1 MGRKA
6 IKNRREQ
13 AMGRHKSLG
22 MKLVIS
28 FMGISMIPILLITM
42 FSYYHILNI
51 VNDNN
56 KKLMKYNL
64 SRTKTTLEISV
75 ESYQDILV
83 QIYSD
88 DDVVHLINKINR
100 GEDLVVSKNHLR
112 RILRAYLYA
121 KDYIRDLSVITEDG
135 TLVFYDSITGS
146 ITRSSWIPNL
156 GIDQKQLYNK
166 YIDENKMFVISTSE
180 AKESL
185 NERNFLF
192 HLGHR
197 IVDYNRRNENIG
209 IIIMSVDEQM
219 LHNICTGD
227 GQDSVAYSFIVDR
240 EGKLV
245 SYKDKDLLGSA
256 MINGEKDKKLQ
267 YRDFAIQQ
275 NIFDR
280 DSVSIDYVHDD
291 KLNWDIVNVSN
302 QHEVLDEIKQ
312 QQGITFTIFSFSVA
326 ILIVIIAFLTRELT
340 GSIKSVVRIMQSAE
354 EGRRQERV
362 EIDRKMPS
370 EVKVIAHQ
378 YNTTMDRLL
387 ESVETEKRLDRQKKD
402 AEITA
407 LEAQLNPHFL
417 YNTLDT
423 INWIAIGRKEFEI
436 SRAITALATILRY
449 GIDNS
454 NGIVTIREEYEWL
467 KQYLFLQQTRL
478 KDGFESTIEIP
489 PEFMELKVHKL
500 LIQPFV
506 ENSFVHGFKNIERKP
521 MLKIKMEMWKTD
533 RLQIVIEDNGTGM
546 PQSVAKQMNQGIFQ
560 ETEDKNQIGLKN
572 ALYRIRLYYEEQAQI
587 QVESKE
593 HQYTRIYITLPVSS
607 EGGRKTV

>member
-1 MGRKA
+1 
-6 IKNRREQ
+6 
-13 AMGRHKSLG
+13 MGRHKSLG

-489 PEFMELKVHKL
+489 PELMELKVHKL

-546 PQSVAKQMNQGIFQ
+546 PQSVAEQMNQGIFQ

-587 QVESKE
+587 QVESQE

>member
-1 MGRKA
+1 M
-6 IKNRREQ
+6 
-13 AMGRHKSLG
+13 
-22 MKLVIS
+22 
-28 FMGISMIPILLITM
+28 
-42 FSYYHILNI
+42 
-51 VNDNN
+51 
-56 KKLMKYNL
+56 
-64 SRTKTTLEISV
+64 
-75 ESYQDILV
+75 
-83 QIYSD
+83 
-88 DDVVHLINKINR
+88 
-100 GEDLVVSKNHLR
+100 VSKNHLR

>member
-1 MGRKA
+1 
-6 IKNRREQ
+6 
-13 AMGRHKSLG
+13 MGRHKSLG

-192 HLGHR
+192 HLGYR

>member
-1 MGRKA
+1 
-6 IKNRREQ
+6 
-13 AMGRHKSLG
+13 MGRHKSLG

-156 GIDQKQLYNK
+156 GIDQKQLYNR
-166 YIDENKMFVISTSE
+166 YIDENKMFVMSTGE

-354 EGRRQERV
+354 EGRRQERNPA
-362 EIDRKMPS
+362 E
-370 EVKVIAHQ
+370 E
-378 YNTTMDRLL
+378 TT
-387 ESVETEKRLDRQKKD
+387 
-402 AEITA
+402 
-407 LEAQLNPHFL
+407 
-417 YNTLDT
+417 
-423 INWIAIGRKEFEI
+423 
-436 SRAITALATILRY
+436 
-449 GIDNS
+449 
-454 NGIVTIREEYEWL
+454 
-467 KQYLFLQQTRL
+467 QT
-478 KDGFESTIEIP
+478 
-489 PEFMELKVHKL
+489 V
-500 LIQPFV
+500 
-506 ENSFVHGFKNIERKP
+506 
-521 MLKIKMEMWKTD
+521 
-533 RLQIVIEDNGTGM
+533 
-546 PQSVAKQMNQGIFQ
+546 
-560 ETEDKNQIGLKN
+560 
-572 ALYRIRLYYEEQAQI
+572 
-587 QVESKE
+587 
-593 HQYTRIYITLPVSS
+593 
-607 EGGRKTV
+607 

>member
-1 MGRKA
+1 
-6 IKNRREQ
+6 
-13 AMGRHKSLG
+13 MGRHKSLG

-227 GQDSVAYSFIVDR
+227 GQDSVAYSFIVDQ

-245 SYKDKDLLGSA
+245 SYKDKDLLGST

-267 YRDFAIQQ
+267 YQDFAIQQ

>member
-1 MGRKA
+1 
-6 IKNRREQ
+6 
-13 AMGRHKSLG
+13 MGRHKSLG

-156 GIDQKQLYNK
+156 GIDQKQLYNR
-166 YIDENKMFVISTSE
+166 YIDENKMFVMSTGE

-256 MINGEKDKKLQ
+256 MINGETDKKLQ

>member
-1 MGRKA
+1 
-6 IKNRREQ
+6 
-13 AMGRHKSLG
+13 MGRHKSLG

-478 KDGFESTIEIP
+478 KDGFESTIEIL

>member
-1 MGRKA
+1 
-6 IKNRREQ
+6 
-13 AMGRHKSLG
+13 MGRHKSLG

-156 GIDQKQLYNK
+156 GINQKQLYNR
-166 YIDENKMFVISTSE
+166 YIDENKMFLMSTSE

-227 GQDSVAYSFIVDR
+227 GQDSVAYSFIVDQ

-245 SYKDKDLLGSA
+245 SYKDKDLLGST

-267 YRDFAIQQ
+267 YQDFAIQQ

>member
-1 MGRKA
+1 
-6 IKNRREQ
+6 
-13 AMGRHKSLG
+13 MGRHKSLG

-156 GIDQKQLYNK
+156 GIDQKQLYNR
-166 YIDENKMFVISTSE
+166 YIDENKMFVMSTGE

-340 GSIKSVVRIMQSAE
+340 GSIKSVARIMQSAE

>member
-1 MGRKA
+1 
-6 IKNRREQ
+6 
-13 AMGRHKSLG
+13 MGRHKSLG

-156 GIDQKQLYNK
+156 GIDQKQLYNR

-227 GQDSVAYSFIVDR
+227 EQDSVAYSFIVDQ

-245 SYKDKDLLGSA
+245 SYKDKDLLGST
-256 MINGEKDKKLQ
+256 MINGQQDKKQQ
-267 YRDFAIQQ
+267 YQDFAIQQ

-312 QQGITFTIFSFSVA
+312 QQSITFTIFSFSVA

>member
-1 MGRKA
+1 
-6 IKNRREQ
+6 
-13 AMGRHKSLG
+13 MGRHKSLG

-121 KDYIRDLSVITEDG
+121 KDYIRDLSIITEDG

-156 GIDQKQLYNK
+156 GIDQKQLYNR
-166 YIDENKMFVISTSE
+166 YIDENKMFVMSTGE

-227 GQDSVAYSFIVDR
+227 GQDSVAYSFIVDQ

-245 SYKDKDLLGSA
+245 SYKDKDLLGST

>member
-1 MGRKA
+1 
-6 IKNRREQ
+6 
-13 AMGRHKSLG
+13 MGRHKSLG

-227 GQDSVAYSFIVDR
+227 GQDSVAYSFIVDQ

-587 QVESKE
+587 QVESQE

>member
-1 MGRKA
+1 
-6 IKNRREQ
+6 
-13 AMGRHKSLG
+13 MGRHKSLG

-156 GIDQKQLYNK
+156 GIDQKQLYNR
-166 YIDENKMFVISTSE
+166 YIDENKMFVMSTGE

-227 GQDSVAYSFIVDR
+227 GQDSVAYSFIVDQ

>member
-1 MGRKA
+1 
-6 IKNRREQ
+6 
-13 AMGRHKSLG
+13 MGRHKSLG

-156 GIDQKQLYNK
+156 GINQKQLYNR
-166 YIDENKMFVISTSE
+166 YIDENKMFLMSTSE

-227 GQDSVAYSFIVDR
+227 GQDSVAYSFIVDQ

-245 SYKDKDLLGSA
+245 SYKDKDLLGST

-267 YRDFAIQQ
+267 YQDFAIQQ

-417 YNTLDT
+417 YNTLDSIIWMAEWGKNQEVVRMT
-423 INWIAIGRKEFEI
+423 SSLAKLLRRSISNEQEVVTVAEEAAYTETYLSIQKMRYKDKLEYEILVDPEIMQEKVIKLILQPLVENAIYHGIKYKEGKGLIQIRGFRKGDQMILLVQDDGKGMDAE
-436 SRAITALATILRY
+436 ALAHIFEKHTRDTRSNGVGLNNVNERIQLYYGEEY
-449 GIDNS
+449 GIS
-454 NGIVTIREEYEWL
+454 FQSSPGKGTEAAIRLPFGREEG
-467 KQYLFLQQTRL
+467 R
-478 KDGFESTIEIP
+478 DG
-489 PEFMELKVHKL
+489 EL
-500 LIQPFV
+500 
-506 ENSFVHGFKNIERKP
+506 
-521 MLKIKMEMWKTD
+521 
-533 RLQIVIEDNGTGM
+533 
-546 PQSVAKQMNQGIFQ
+546 
-560 ETEDKNQIGLKN
+560 
-572 ALYRIRLYYEEQAQI
+572 
-587 QVESKE
+587 
-593 HQYTRIYITLPVSS
+593 
-607 EGGRKTV
+607 

>member
-1 MGRKA
+1 
-6 IKNRREQ
+6 
-13 AMGRHKSLG
+13 MGRHKSLG

-156 GIDQKQLYNK
+156 GIDQKQLYNR
-166 YIDENKMFVISTSE
+166 YIDENKMFLMSTSE

-227 GQDSVAYSFIVDR
+227 GQDSVAYSFIVDQ

-245 SYKDKDLLGSA
+245 SYKDKDLLGST

-267 YRDFAIQQ
+267 YQDFAIQQ

>member
-1 MGRKA
+1 
-6 IKNRREQ
+6 
-13 AMGRHKSLG
+13 MGRHKSLG

-156 GIDQKQLYNK
+156 GIDQKQLYNR
-166 YIDENKMFVISTSE
+166 YIDENKMFVMSTGE

-227 GQDSVAYSFIVDR
+227 EQDSVAYSFIVDQ

-245 SYKDKDLLGSA
+245 SYKDKDLLGST
-256 MINGEKDKKLQ
+256 MIIGEQDKKQQ
-267 YRDFAIQQ
+267 YQDFAIQQ

>member
-1 MGRKA
+1 
-6 IKNRREQ
+6 
-13 AMGRHKSLG
+13 MGRHKSLG

-546 PQSVAKQMNQGIFQ
+546 PQSVRIKSGLRMHCTGFGYIM
-560 ETEDKNQIGLKN
+560 KNRRRFKWKVKSISTLESILPCQYLQKEAG
-572 ALYRIRLYYEEQAQI
+572 RLY
-587 QVESKE
+587 
-593 HQYTRIYITLPVSS
+593 
-607 EGGRKTV
+607 EGSRSRR

>member
-1 MGRKA
+1 
-6 IKNRREQ
+6 
-13 AMGRHKSLG
+13 MGRHKSLG

-121 KDYIRDLSVITEDG
+121 KDYIRDLSIITEDG

-245 SYKDKDLLGSA
+245 SYKDKDLLGST

-267 YRDFAIQQ
+267 YQDFAIQQ

-280 DSVSIDYVHDD
+280 DSVSIDYVHDE

>member
-1 MGRKA
+1 
-6 IKNRREQ
+6 
-13 AMGRHKSLG
+13 MGRHKSLG

-156 GIDQKQLYNK
+156 GIDQKQLYNR
-166 YIDENKMFVISTSE
+166 YIDENKMFVMSTGE

-227 GQDSVAYSFIVDR
+227 EQDSVAYSFIVDQ

-245 SYKDKDLLGSA
+245 SYKDKDLLGST
-256 MINGEKDKKLQ
+256 MINGQQDKKQQ
-267 YRDFAIQQ
+267 YQDFAIQQ

-312 QQGITFTIFSFSVA
+312 QQSITFTIFSFSVA

>member
-1 MGRKA
+1 
-6 IKNRREQ
+6 
-13 AMGRHKSLG
+13 MGRHKSLG

-121 KDYIRDLSVITEDG
+121 KDYIRDLSVITVDG

>member
-1 MGRKA
+1 
-6 IKNRREQ
+6 
-13 AMGRHKSLG
+13 MGRHKSLR

-42 FSYYHILNI
+42 FSYYRILNI

-88 DDVVHLINKINR
+88 DDVVRLINKINR
-100 GEDLVVSKNHLR
+100 GEDLVVSKNQLR
-112 RILRAYLYA
+112 RILRGYLYA
-121 KDYIRDLSVITEDG
+121 KEYIRDLSVITEDG

-146 ITRSSWIPNL
+146 ITKSSWIPNL
-156 GIDQKQLYNK
+156 GLNQKQLYNR

-180 AKESL
+180 AKEYL

-227 GQDSVAYSFIVDR
+227 DQECVAYSFIVDQ
-240 EGKLV
+240 EGRLV
-245 SYKDKDLLGSA
+245 SYKDKDLLGSEI
-256 MINGEKDKKLQ
+256 INEEENKRQQ
-267 YRDFAIQQ
+267 YQGFAIQQ

-326 ILIVIIAFLTRELT
+326 IIIVIIAFLTRELT

-362 EIDRKMPS
+362 QIDRKMPS

-489 PEFMELKVHKL
+489 PELMELKVHKL

-521 MLKIKMEMWKTD
+521 MLKIKMEMWTTD
-533 RLQIVIEDNGTGM
+533 KLRIVIEDNGTGM
-546 PQSVAKQMNQGIFQ
+546 PQNVAEQMNQGIFQ

-593 HQYTRIYITLPVSS
+593 HHYTRIYITLPVSS

>member
-1 MGRKA
+1 MGR
-6 IKNRREQ
+6 N
-13 AMGRHKSLG
+13 KSLG

>member
-1 MGRKA
+1 
-6 IKNRREQ
+6 
-13 AMGRHKSLG
+13 MGRHKSLG

-156 GIDQKQLYNK
+156 GIDQKQLYNR
-166 YIDENKMFVISTSE
+166 YIDENKMFVMSTGE

>member
-1 MGRKA
+1 
-6 IKNRREQ
+6 
-13 AMGRHKSLG
+13 MGRHKSLG

>member
-1 MGRKA
+1 
-6 IKNRREQ
+6 
-13 AMGRHKSLG
+13 MGRHKSLG

-156 GIDQKQLYNK
+156 GINQKQLYNK

-227 GQDSVAYSFIVDR
+227 GQDSVAYSFIVDQ

-245 SYKDKDLLGSA
+245 SYKDKDLLGST

-267 YRDFAIQQ
+267 YQDFAIQQ

>member
-1 MGRKA
+1 M
-6 IKNRREQ
+6 
-13 AMGRHKSLG
+13 
-22 MKLVIS
+22 
-28 FMGISMIPILLITM
+28 
-42 FSYYHILNI
+42 
-51 VNDNN
+51 
-56 KKLMKYNL
+56 
-64 SRTKTTLEISV
+64 
-75 ESYQDILV
+75 
-83 QIYSD
+83 
-88 DDVVHLINKINR
+88 
-100 GEDLVVSKNHLR
+100 VSKNHLR

-156 GIDQKQLYNK
+156 GINQKQLYNK

-326 ILIVIIAFLTRELT
+326 ILIVIIAIPTRELT

-387 ESVETEKRLDRQKKD
+387 ESVETER
-402 AEITA
+402 
-407 LEAQLNPHFL
+407 FL
-417 YNTLDT
+417 S
-423 INWIAIGRKEFEI
+423 

-593 HQYTRIYITLPVSS
+593 HQYTRIHITLPVSS

>member
-1 MGRKA
+1 
-6 IKNRREQ
+6 
-13 AMGRHKSLG
+13 MGRHKSLG

-100 GEDLVVSKNHLR
+100 GEDLVVSKNQLR

-121 KDYIRDLSVITEDG
+121 KDYIKDLSVITEDG

-156 GIDQKQLYNK
+156 GIDQKQLYNR
-166 YIDENKMFVISTSE
+166 YIDENKMFVMSTGE

-227 GQDSVAYSFIVDR
+227 EQDSVAYSFIVDQ

-245 SYKDKDLLGSA
+245 SYKDKDLLGST
-256 MINGEKDKKLQ
+256 MINGQQDKKRQ
-267 YRDFAIQQ
+267 YQDFAIQQ

-489 PEFMELKVHKL
+489 PELMELKVHKL

-546 PQSVAKQMNQGIFQ
+546 PQSVAEQMNQGIFQ

>member
-1 MGRKA
+1 
-6 IKNRREQ
+6 
-13 AMGRHKSLG
+13 MGRHKSLG

-546 PQSVAKQMNQGIFQ
+546 HQSVAKQMNQ
-560 ETEDKNQIGLKN
+560 IG
-572 ALYRIRLYYEEQAQI
+572 R
-587 QVESKE
+587 V
-593 HQYTRIYITLPVSS
+593 HV
-607 EGGRKTV
+607 

>member
-1 MGRKA
+1 
-6 IKNRREQ
+6 
-13 AMGRHKSLG
+13 MGRHKSLG

-417 YNTLDT
+417 YNTLDI

>member
-1 MGRKA
+1 
-6 IKNRREQ
+6 
-13 AMGRHKSLG
+13 MGRHKSLG

-280 DSVSIDYVHDD
+280 DSVSIDYVHDE

>member
-1 MGRKA
+1 
-6 IKNRREQ
+6 
-13 AMGRHKSLG
+13 MGRHKSLG

-245 SYKDKDLLGSA
+245 
-256 MINGEKDKKLQ
+256 
-267 YRDFAIQQ
+267 
-275 NIFDR
+275 
-280 DSVSIDYVHDD
+280 
-291 KLNWDIVNVSN
+291 
-302 QHEVLDEIKQ
+302 
-312 QQGITFTIFSFSVA
+312 
-326 ILIVIIAFLTRELT
+326 
-340 GSIKSVVRIMQSAE
+340 
-354 EGRRQERV
+354 
-362 EIDRKMPS
+362 
-370 EVKVIAHQ
+370 
-378 YNTTMDRLL
+378 
-387 ESVETEKRLDRQKKD
+387 
-402 AEITA
+402 
-407 LEAQLNPHFL
+407 
-417 YNTLDT
+417 
-423 INWIAIGRKEFEI
+423 
-436 SRAITALATILRY
+436 
-449 GIDNS
+449 
-454 NGIVTIREEYEWL
+454 
-467 KQYLFLQQTRL
+467 
-478 KDGFESTIEIP
+478 
-489 PEFMELKVHKL
+489 
-500 LIQPFV
+500 
-506 ENSFVHGFKNIERKP
+506 
-521 MLKIKMEMWKTD
+521 
-533 RLQIVIEDNGTGM
+533 
-546 PQSVAKQMNQGIFQ
+546 
-560 ETEDKNQIGLKN
+560 
-572 ALYRIRLYYEEQAQI
+572 
-587 QVESKE
+587 
-593 HQYTRIYITLPVSS
+593 
-607 EGGRKTV
+607 

>member
-1 MGRKA
+1 
-6 IKNRREQ
+6 
-13 AMGRHKSLG
+13 MGRHKSLG

-28 FMGISMIPILLITM
+28 FIGISMIPILLITM

>member
-1 MGRKA
+1 
-6 IKNRREQ
+6 
-13 AMGRHKSLG
+13 MGRHKSLG

-121 KDYIRDLSVITEDG
+121 KDYIRDLSIITEDG

-156 GIDQKQLYNK
+156 GIDQKQLYNR
-166 YIDENKMFVISTSE
+166 YIDENKMFVMSTGE

-185 NERNFLF
+185 NERIFLF

-227 GQDSVAYSFIVDR
+227 GQDSVAYSFIVDQ

-245 SYKDKDLLGSA
+245 SYKDKDLLGST

-280 DSVSIDYVHDD
+280 DSVSIDYVHDE

-312 QQGITFTIFSFSVA
+312 QQSITFTIFSFSVA

-521 MLKIKMEMWKTD
+521 VLKIKMEMWKTD

-546 PQSVAKQMNQGIFQ
+546 PQSVAEQMNQGIFQ

>member
-1 MGRKA
+1 
-6 IKNRREQ
+6 
-13 AMGRHKSLG
+13 MGRHKSLG

-156 GIDQKQLYNK
+156 GINQKQLYNK